1 MTIFNAISLLGGL
14 ALFLYGMRL
23 MGDGLKKNSS
33 AALQKVLSKVTNNPF
48 NGFLLG
54 LVITAVIQS
63 STATIVLTAGLVAA
77 SVMTFRQSI
86 GIVFGANVG
95 TTVTGQIIRLLD
107 LNTSGGAS
115 FLNLFKPDTL
125 APIAAMVGIVI
136 IMFLRFRNSDTIGEI
151 AMGFGI
157 LFTGLIN
164 MTAAV
169 APLSSSASFVS
180 LFTRFSGHPVLG
192 FLSGLLVATIVQS
205 SSASVGMLQT
215 LSTTG
220 VLTFASVYPILIG
233 IYVGDALTTAIVCCI
248 GTRADAKRTGLV
260 TLLFS
265 VFSIAFLMLG
275 VTVFRYVG
283 WIGGLWGTAMSSGGI
298 ANTNTVFKL
307 ASALACVPASNLF
320 FRLATQMVK
329 DDAQTENIIFEAAAQ
344 RLDEKLFISPKVA
357 LKSASDVIC
366 VMHRLSATNTDRALS
381 LFNRFDPALDQQV
394 HEDEECIDRL
404 ADAVDNY
411 LIRFSTHVNTEMESD
426 ILNYYLQ
433 CFSEFE
439 RIGDH
444 ADNLAE
450 NAESLFRMDNHLS
463 DDARREFSVL
473 SDALRE
479 ILEHTGD
486 CFRSLDAEAAARI
499 EPLEEVIDD
508 LVAEIKNRH
517 IRRLRKGQCTSDMG
531 IIFVDALTNIE
542 RISDQCSNVAV
553 STLGIR
559 NSSIVQNRHEYIHE
573 LHEGRNEFFNREY
586 ARQKN
591 VYLSRLD

>member
-1 MTIFNAISLLGGL
+1 MTVFSAISLLGGL

-33 AALQKVLSKVTNNPF
+33 ATLQKVLTKVTNNPL

-54 LVITAVIQS
+54 LAITAIIQS

-77 SVMTFRQSI
+77 GVMTFRQSV

-125 APIAAMVGIVI
+125 APIAAVIGIVV
-136 IMFLRFRNSDTIGEI
+136 IMFLKFKNSDTIGEI

-169 APLSSSASFVS
+169 APLSESAQFVS
-180 LFTRFSGHPVLG
+180 LFTRFSGKPFLG
-192 FLSGLLVATIVQS
+192 FFSGLLVATIVQS

-215 LSTTG
+215 LTTTG
-220 VLTFASVYPILIG
+220 VLTFSSVYPILIG

-260 TLLFS
+260 TVLFS
-265 VFSIAFLMLG
+265 IFSIAFLMLG
-275 VTVFRYVG
+275 VG
-283 WIGGLWGTAMSSGGI
+283 LIHKIGLLNALWSRPMSSGSI
-298 ANTNTVFKL
+298 ANTNSVFKL
-307 ASALACVPASNLF
+307 ASALACIPASNLF
-320 FRLATQMVK
+320 YRLAMKLVK
-329 DDAQTENIIFEAAAQ
+329 DDAAPENIIFTAAVQ

-357 LKSASDVIC
+357 LKSANDVIC
-366 VMHRLSATNTDRALS
+366 VMHRMSATNTDRALS
-381 LFNRFDPALDQQV
+381 LIARFDLALDKQV
-394 HEDEECIDRL
+394 HDDEECLDRL
-404 ADAVDNY
+404 ADAVDDY

-426 ILNYYLQ
+426 MVNYYLQ

-444 ADNLAE
+444 ADNIAE
-450 NAESLFRMDNHLS
+450 NAEALFRMDNRLS
-463 DDARREFSVL
+463 EEAQKEFSVL
-473 SDALRE
+473 GDALRE
-479 ILEHTGD
+479 ILEYTAD
-486 CFRSLDAEAAARI
+486 CFRSLDAEAAKRI

-559 NSSIVQNRHEYIHE
+559 NSSIVHNRHEYIHE
-573 LHEGRNEFFNREY
+573 LHEGRNEFYNREY
-586 ARQKN
+586 ARQRS
-591 VYLSRLD
+591 VYLSRLG